1 MVSGLCGLCEV
12 VNHCV
17 VMCRRGGFS
26 PHINEK
32 KLHSSWWKTKVDVSV
47 DLEVILIMEAPKRCV
62 Y

>member
-17 VMCRRGGFS
+17 VMCWRGGFS
-26 PHINEK
+26 PSVNEK
-32 KLHSSWWKTKVDVSV
+32 KLHSSGWKTKVDVSV
-47 DLEVILIMEAPKRCV
+47 DLEVILIMEGPKRYV